1 MKGIVDLR
9 GKLPVHK
16 TKRYAQRLLSAIRS
30 LAIHNSLTLSG
41 SPLAFANYHV
51 FTNNWA
57 AIGYTYVIGQDGT
70 VYQCLDWTQVGAHV
84 GNSNKHAL
92 GICLVGDFRTQ
103 KPTAAQYQA
112 AINLVWYL
120 QSQIPSAKEVKGHS
134 EYPGYSWKACP
145 VISMSKFRADVAAP
159 ATIAPQYPA
168 ARVLVNEKP
177 VANGLLIDN
186 RAFAPLRSAGEAAGA
201 VVGWNNVTKTA
212 SINGKPVYGQ
222 LIDGVTYVALR
233 AVADV
238 LGGTAAW
245 DGETKTASIFVA

>member
-1 MKGIVDLR
+1 MKIVDLR

-30 LAIHNSLTLSG
+30 LAIHHSLTLTG
-41 SPLAFANYHV
+41 SAEAFARYHV
-51 FTNNWA
+51 TTNNWA
-57 AIGYTYVIGQDGT
+57 GIGYTYVIGQDGT
-70 VYQCLDWTQVGAHV
+70 VYQCMDWTQVGAHV

-120 QSQIPSAKEVKGHS
+120 QSRIPSAKDIKGHS
-134 EYPGYSWKACP
+134 EYPGYASKACP
-145 VISMSKFRADVAAP
+145 VIDMAKFRADVAAP
-159 ATIAPQYPA
+159 VAVAPQYPA
-168 ARVLVNEKP
+168 ARVLVNAKA

-186 RAFAPLRSAGEAAGA
+186 RAFAPLRAAGEAAGA
-201 VVGWNNVTKTA
+201 VVGWDNKTKTA

-222 LIDGVTYVALR
+222 LIDGVSYVALR
-233 AVADV
+233 AVADA
-238 LGGTAAW
+238 LGGTASW
-245 DGETKTASIFVA
+245 DGSSKTASIKVA